1 MCASIFPAGEKFCNK
16 HRDLVIIHIVVVVV
30 VSVLSP
36 ALPCLWKEADKGLHL
51 AGLIFFAVEYCA
63 LFGFYRYCCRSLYET
78 PILQRQGKDRTLIPD
93 ILRSNKILSAIA
105 FAAAI
110 PSAICYGTDVIDFE
124 LTLWVS

>member
-1 MCASIFPAGEKFCNK
+1 MFPAGEKFCDK
-16 HRDLVIIHIVVVVV
+16 HGDLVIFHTVVVVV

-36 ALPCLWKEADKGLHL
+36 VLPYVLKEVNEELHL
-51 AGLIFFAVEYCA
+51 AGLIFFAVEYCM
-63 LFGFYRYCCRSLYET
+63 LFGFYRYGCRSLKT
-78 PILQRQGKDRTLIPD
+78 PIQFQGEDGTLIPD

-110 PSAICYGTDVIDFE
+110 PSAICYGKDVIDFE